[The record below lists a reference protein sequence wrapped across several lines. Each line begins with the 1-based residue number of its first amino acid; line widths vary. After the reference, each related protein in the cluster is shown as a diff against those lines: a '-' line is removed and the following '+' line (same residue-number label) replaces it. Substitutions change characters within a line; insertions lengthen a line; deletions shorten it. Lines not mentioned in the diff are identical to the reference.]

1 MTEVLGRKGL
11 FRLIQPPLR
20 STRAGSGILLLCVVL
35 LSSVSFSER
44 ITAWAVLASLLL
56 VVTSVLTREIQA
68 LHLSCFSTF
77 FVALPYLLPSLPTW
91 PYLLLIPLFCYAAV
105 VLAVPS
111 LRTSLGWLRPGRVTG
126 AIVLFA
132 LTIAV
137 MSGIALYAWYRVLTP
152 DLTIHLG
159 HFPDMPVWLFP
170 LAGLGFS
177 LGNAALEEL
186 VYRGVIMQTLD
197 SAAGPGLVSLAG
209 QAWLF
214 GALHYREGFPS
225 GVVGL
230 AMTVIYGIMLGALR
244 RRSEGMVAPWMAH
257 VAADVV
263 IFIILAGIVL
273 KKTG

>member
-1 MTEVLGRKGL
+1 MRDVRGSGP
-11 FRLIQPPLR
+11 FRLILPPVR
-20 STRAGSGILLLCVVL
+20 STRIGSGILFFCVVL

-68 LHLSCFSTF
+68 LHLSCFSAF
-77 FVALPYLLPSLPTW
+77 FVTLPYLLPLLRAW
-91 PYLLLIPLFCYAAV
+91 PYLLLVPLCCYAGV

-111 LRTSLGWLRPGRVTG
+111 LRTSLGWLRPGQVSG
-126 AIVLFA
+126 AIVLFTLA
-132 LTIAV
+132 IAV
-137 MSGIALYAWYRVLTP
+137 ISGIALYAWYRVLTP

-197 SAAGPGLVSLAG
+197 SIAGPGLISLVA

-214 GALHYREGFPS
+214 GALHYRQGFPS

-230 AMTVIYGIMLGALR
+230 AMAVIYGIMLGALR

-257 VAADVV
+257 VVADVV
-263 IFIILAGIVL
+263 IFVILVVEL